1 VFVETGAGDAVAG
14 DGIYDGGL
22 LYTGYRYRDCGTS
35 SWYHGVHVQ
44 GAEPIE
50 SAGPGVGYVAGWTI
64 FPVDTR
70 DVGIRSS
77 KPVLHQRRPASSS
90 VQVPVQV
97 ESSTAGTF
105 GWPWRRSVGT
115 ATLQRD
121 GLLVRNGGDR
131 FLDW

>member
-22 LYTGYRYRDCGTS
+22 LYTGYRYLDYGAS
-35 SWYHGVHVQ
+35 SWYPGVHVQ

-50 SAGPGVGYVAGWTI
+50 SAGSGVGYVAGWTI

-70 DVGIRSS
+70 TLASVAANLCCTSGT
-77 KPVLHQRRPASSS
+77 RRR
-90 VQVPVQV
+90 
-97 ESSTAGTF
+97 
-105 GWPWRRSVGT
+105 RRSKSQSKSSHPLLEHLDGHGVVLSRT

-121 GLLVRNGGDR
+121 GLLVTIVFG
-131 FLDW
+131 LVE